1 MGRNLSTLFIS
12 QSYQFLT
19 QISGSELQDGLGN
32 TITGS
37 LAITSSQAISA
48 SFATTASFALNAGTT
63 VSTASLL
70 TTASAV
76 NNVITFT
83 KGDASTFNVTVATG
97 SAVSTGSF
105 ATTGSNTFIGNQTI
119 TGSVNITGSI
129 VMVNGADIVTH
140 HVKAPA
146 VNGVE
151 IQNNAAGVV
160 ALFGAGGG
168 LGTTF
173 YGQINGTV
181 FSGSAVTASL
191 LGTASF
197 AVSASQAQ
205 NAVSASFAPAS
216 NPFPFT
222 GSAVITGSLVVTGSA
237 IIGGTG
243 NSATGISSV
252 VFGGINN
259 SVSSAYSAI
268 VGGNANTSNGARS
281 AIIGGENNSTSNTAT
296 GGIYSGNGNSIIGG
310 NDNVL
315 VTVGGVSNVINSNGG
330 VGVTIVGGQSNVI
343 RNFASTG
350 LSRDSHCAIVGG
362 KSNRID
368 DGANSSTGGSN
379 GQSVILGGID
389 NNIKGVYT
397 LSTDNYSVGILTSSG
412 SVITATSRSAI
423 IGGQNNLISGSNN
436 SVILGGSNITASV
449 SNTVYVPNLNVSGS
463 STFQQSLVFSGSVR
477 GEVKALTISSQ
488 TASLDCSTDNFFT
501 LLLVSGSTT
510 FVNPSNILPGQ
521 TINLRVKQA
530 SVASGSISF
539 ASSVKQ
545 VSGSAYTPTTT
556 ANGED
561 IVTFISFDSTN
572 LYLSNIKN
580 FV

>member
-37 LAITSSQAISA
+37 LAITSSRADNATSA
-48 SFATTASFALNAGTT
+48 SFATTASFALN
-63 VSTASLL
+63 VVPQSTASLL
-70 TTASAV
+70 TTASAT

-216 NPFPFT
+216 SPFPFT
-222 GSAVITGSLVVTGSA
+222 GSAVITGSLTITGSIVTGQPGNTATGANSA
-237 IIGGTG
+237 VIGG
-243 NSATGISSV
+243 GI
-252 VFGGINN
+252 GGINQASNGN
-259 SVSSAYSAI
+259 SVVVGGYLGNITAASSFVGGGGNSRITAGERHGMAGGFDNQITAGDATFVGGGSNNLARGSYSAI
-268 VGGNANTSNGARS
+268 VGGNTNLVDTSGTYNG
-281 AIIGGENNSTSNTAT
+281 IIGG
-296 GGIYSGNGNSIIGG
+296 
-310 NDNVL
+310 
-315 VTVGGVSNVINSNGG
+315 
-330 VGVTIVGGQSNVI
+330 
-343 RNFASTG
+343 
-350 LSRDSHCAIVGG
+350 
-362 KSNRID
+362 
-368 DGANSSTGGSN
+368 
-379 GQSVILGGID
+379 
-389 NNIKGVYT
+389 
-397 LSTDNYSVGILTSSG
+397 
-412 SVITATSRSAI
+412 
-423 IGGQNNLISGSNN
+423 SNN
-436 SVILGGSNITASV
+436 KIGNFTNTVILGGSNITASASNTAYV
-449 SNTVYVPNLNVSGS
+449 SNFNTTGS
-463 STFQQSLVFSGSVR
+463 AVFTGSVR
-477 GEVKALTISSQ
+477 GNVTALTIASQ
-488 TASLDCSTDNFFT
+488 TASLDLSRGNFFT
-501 LLLVSGSTT
+501 VQLVSGSNT
-510 FVNPSNILPGQ
+510 FINPSNIQPGQ
-521 TINLRVKQA
+521 TVNIRVNTT
-530 SVASGSISF
+530 GSATVSF
-539 ASSVKQ
+539 PSSVLQ
-545 VSGSAYTPTTT
+545 TSGSAYVPTTT
-556 ANGED
+556 TGTD
-561 IVTFISFDSTN
+561 IITFISFDSTN

>member
-37 LAITSSQAISA
+37 LAITSSRADNATSA
-48 SFATTASFALNAGTT
+48 SFATTASFALN
-63 VSTASLL
+63 VVPQSTASLL
-70 TTASAV
+70 TTASAT

-216 NPFPFT
+216 SPFPFT
-222 GSAVITGSLVVTGSA
+222 GSAVITGSLTITGSIVTGQPGNTATGANSA
-237 IIGGTG
+237 VIGGGGSGGNNQANGTNSAVVGGYLGNATAVNSFVGGGG
-243 NSATGISSV
+243 NSRITAGDRHGMV
-252 VFGGINN
+252 GGFDNQITAGDANFIGGGEINLARG
-259 SVSSAYSAI
+259 SYSAI
-268 VGGNANTSNGARS
+268 VGGRANTLDTSGTYNG
-281 AIIGGENNSTSNTAT
+281 
-296 GGIYSGNGNSIIGG
+296 IIGG
-310 NDNVL
+310 NGN
-315 VTVGGVSNVINSNGG
+315 
-330 VGVTIVGGQSNVI
+330 TIG
-343 RNFASTG
+343 NFT
-350 LSRDSHCAIVGG
+350 
-362 KSNRID
+362 N
-368 DGANSSTGGSN
+368 T
-379 GQSVILGGID
+379 
-389 NNIKGVYT
+389 
-397 LSTDNYSVGILTSSG
+397 
-412 SVITATSRSAI
+412 
-423 IGGQNNLISGSNN
+423 
-436 SVILGGSNITASV
+436 VILGGSNITAAA
-449 SNTVYVPNLNVSGS
+449 SNTAYVRNFNTTGS
-463 STFQQSLVFSGSVR
+463 AVFTGSVR
-477 GEVKALTISSQ
+477 GNVSALSISSN
-488 TASLDCSTDNFFT
+488 TASLDLSRGNFFT
-501 LLLVSGSTT
+501 VQLVSGSNT
-510 FVNPSNILPGQ
+510 FINPSNIQPGQ
-521 TINLRVKQA
+521 TVNIRVNTT
-530 SVASGSISF
+530 GSATVSF
-539 ASSVKQ
+539 PSSVLQ
-545 VSGSAYTPTTT
+545 TSGSAYVPTTT
-556 ANGED
+556 TGTD
-561 IVTFISFDSTN
+561 IITFISFDSTN